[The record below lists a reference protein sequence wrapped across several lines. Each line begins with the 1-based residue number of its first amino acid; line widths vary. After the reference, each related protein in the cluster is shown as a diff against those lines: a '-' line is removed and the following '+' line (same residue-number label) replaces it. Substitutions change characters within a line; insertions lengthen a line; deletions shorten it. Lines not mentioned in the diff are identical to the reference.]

1 MRNSVINPKGI
12 SLIGRRRANIMKNLN
27 NKNYN
32 PNIPKSN
39 NPLQNLFVGRSAKR
53 MNILTP
59 EDKAFRVYHKS
70 KANQSTKKFTKYLR
84 GIGAGLGTLAGG
96 GLGYLAANKMIGK
109 KEDFIEKTL
118 RKYPGITKA
127 AAEQIYKDTK
137 RKYLLRGTI
146 GGAVAGGGAGLLIG
160 SKFRK
165 KPNTQQTKPQPQ
177 NHPPVQQTQP
187 SEKESPLRELKNK
200 LSNSK
205 RQVHEASNDLD
216 SHKVNT
222 GRSVVERHN
231 ESAKKVN
238 DTIQKIKDRANRQ
251 ASNLKNKDKVNNEE
265 GLGEIE
271 SLIGNWK

>member
-1 MRNSVINPKGI
+1 MRNSVINSKGI
-12 SLIGRRRANIMKNLN
+12 SLIGRRRANIVKNLN

-70 KANQSTKKFTKYLR
+70 KANQSTKKFTKYSR

-96 GLGYLAANKMIGK
+96 GLGYLAANKMIGN
-109 KEDFIEKTL
+109 KEYFIEKTL
-118 RKYPGITKA
+118 RKYPGITKT

-160 SKFRK
+160 SKFRN
-165 KPNTQQTKPQPQ
+165 KPNTQQPQPQ
-177 NHPPVQQTQP
+177 SHSTVQTQP
-187 SEKESPLRELKNK
+187 AKKESPLSELENG
-200 LSNSK
+200 LASFE
-205 RQVHEASNDLD
+205 RQIHEASNDLD

-222 GRSVVERHN
+222 GRSIVERHN